1 MDIDTM
7 VENHFKKNRDIFGF
21 ESIAQLIEEV
31 MDTMEVLGIDP
42 ALLREAPQPNGRRM
56 LLEAPQSESF
66 DWNAIPEIPISEL
79 GWSDTRTKDTGG
91 PQGGQRKLL
100 MDYLKQIG
108 PEADIPVKI
117 KELNEFM
124 ANPDIEGGDA
134 REKISKILSY
144 LVFYKTLT
152 RVITNFNASSAGFS
166 FESFLAVL
174 TGGEQIK
181 AGGETIADYK
191 HGDEY
196 VSLKLYS
203 ESSVEVGGSW
213 QDLVDDLAND
223 SHDNRM
229 TYLVVLKS
237 LDGEGL
243 DQEGTLSFYRFTLTL
258 DNIANFIDKSSKDSR
273 EMIALPLTPEGQF
286 IDLSAKEPE
295 AAEPEAAELE
305 EAAQRV
311 RAGGEAYQKN
321 FNEVMNSEATN
332 FISSIIE
339 KFPELAPLKDELLS
353 IVQDVQLGSRNF
365 PKLTEKALDG
375 AVKYIN
381 AKISEIASDPEKAKI
396 LNAQVPPP
404 TGTGSRWRVHKYL
417 KVGLKQA
424 ITDTNQ
430 KLKKDPEAT
439 RKTGAESLLKNIRV
453 DRKSIVRSITYYNS
467 LVGKPELQK
476 KALFS
481 SYGYL
486 GAKKF
491 LVGKKV
497 ATKDGIV
504 KGMPVEQLGVL
515 EIGAARIV
523 PILEQARGELN
534 DQVYAI
540 FSNLKTLSTSLNAYF
555 ASGLTDP
562 EAGQLATDASK
573 EVSTRTEKVVGDDEG
588 GGGGDPRTK
597 GVATSMG
604 GPAAPQAI
612 REKKN

>member
-21 ESIAQLIEEV
+21 EGIAKLIEEV
-31 MDTMEVLGIDP
+31 MDSMQGMEG
-42 ALLREAPQPNGRRM
+42 AAKLLQEAGGTPT
-56 LLEAPQSESF
+56 SESF

-79 GWSDTRTKDTGG
+79 GWSDTRTRDAGG

-100 MDYLKQIG
+100 MDYLKLIG
-108 PEADIPVKI
+108 GKSGLKSDIPVKI

-124 ANPDIEGGDA
+124 ANPDIEGKDA

-174 TGGEQIK
+174 TGGTQIET
-181 AGGETIADYK
+181 GGETIADYK
-191 HGDEY
+191 DHKGRP

-213 QDLVDDLAND
+213 QDLGDDLAND
-223 SHDNRM
+223 KNNNQM

-321 FNEVMNSEATN
+321 FNEIMNSEATN

-353 IVQDVQLGSRNF
+353 IIQGVQLGSRNF
-365 PKLTEKALDG
+365 PKLTDKALDV

-417 KVGLKQA
+417 KTGLKQA
-424 ITDTNQ
+424 MTDTNQ
-430 KLKKDPEAT
+430 KLKKDPEAA

-453 DRKSIVRSITYYNS
+453 DKKSIVRSITYYNS

-476 KALFS
+476 KAIFS
-481 SYGYL
+481 S
-486 GAKKF
+486 
-491 LVGKKV
+491 
-497 ATKDGIV
+497 
-504 KGMPVEQLGVL
+504 
-515 EIGAARIV
+515 
-523 PILEQARGELN
+523 
-534 DQVYAI
+534 
-540 FSNLKTLSTSLNAYF
+540 
-555 ASGLTDP
+555 
-562 EAGQLATDASK
+562 
-573 EVSTRTEKVVGDDEG
+573 
-588 GGGGDPRTK
+588 
-597 GVATSMG
+597 
-604 GPAAPQAI
+604 
-612 REKKN
+612 

>member
-31 MDTMEVLGIDP
+31 MDSMEGMEGAVK
-42 ALLREAPQPNGRRM
+42 LLQEAGGTPT
-56 LLEAPQSESF
+56 SESF

-79 GWSDTRTKDTGG
+79 GWSDTRTRDSGG

-117 KELNEFM
+117 KELNTFM

-181 AGGETIADYK
+181 TGGETIADYK

-196 VSLKLYS
+196 VSLKLYN
-203 ESSVEVGGSW
+203 EASVEVGGSF
-213 QDLVDDLAND
+213 QDLVDDLVDDTKSNQ
-223 SHDNRM
+223 M
-229 TYLVVLKS
+229 TYLVVLKN

-243 DQEGTLSFYRFTLTL
+243 DQEGTLSFYRFKLNL
-258 DNIANFIDKSSKDSR
+258 DNVANFIDKSSKESR
-273 EMIALPLTPEGQF
+273 AMMALPLKDGQLVD
-286 IDLSAKEPE
+286 IGAPEPE
-295 AAEPEAAELE
+295 AAEPTPEELE
-305 EAAQRV
+305 EATQRV
-311 RAGGEAYQKN
+311 RTGSETFVKD
-321 FNEVMNSEATN
+321 FNETLAAEVKAQLEKR
-332 FISSIIE
+332 IE
-339 KFPELAPLKDELLS
+339 QTPELAKVPDLGELVNL
-353 IVQDVQLGSRNF
+353 IQLGGKNF
-365 PKLTEKALDG
+365 PKLTGNGVTQAHDAIKA
-375 AVKYIN
+375 AVDEIVLQSPEV
-381 AKISEIASDPEKAKI
+381 AK
-396 LNAQVPPP
+396 LF
-404 TGTGSRWRVHKYL
+404 
-417 KVGLKQA
+417 
-424 ITDTNQ
+424 NQ
-430 KLKKDPEAT
+430 KVVSLTGGRSSRLDLAIKKDFKNVLDNLLQTLKKDPEAA
-439 RKTGAESLLKNIRV
+439 RQTGAESLLKNIRV
-453 DRKSIVRSITYYNS
+453 DAKSITNSIQYYNT
-467 LVGKPELQK
+467 LAGKPDLQK

-491 LVGKKV
+491 GVGKGV
-497 ATKDGIV
+497 ATGDTKV
-504 KGMPVEQLGVL
+504 EGMPVEQLGVL
-515 EIGAARIV
+515 EIGASRIV
-523 PILEQARGELN
+523 PIIEQARGELN

-562 EAGQLATDASK
+562 DAGQIATDASK
-573 EVSTRTEKVVGDDEG
+573 EVSTRTEKVVGGDEA
-588 GGGGDPRTK
+588 GGGDPRTK

>member
-21 ESIAQLIEEV
+21 ESIAKLIEEV
-31 MDTMEVLGIDP
+31 MDSMQGMEGAVK
-42 ALLREAPQPNGRRM
+42 LLQEAGGTPT
-56 LLEAPQSESF
+56 SESF

-100 MDYLKQIG
+100 MDYLKLIG
-108 PEADIPVKI
+108 GKGGLKSDIPVKI

-124 ANPDIEGGDA
+124 ANPDIEGKDA

-174 TGGEQIK
+174 TGGKQIET
-181 AGGETIADYK
+181 GGETIADYK
-191 HGDEY
+191 DADGNP

-223 SHDNRM
+223 SNNNQM

-286 IDLSAKEPE
+286 IDLSDKEPE
-295 AAEPEAAELE
+295 AAESEAAELE
-305 EAAQRV
+305 EATQRV

-491 LVGKKV
+491 GVGKKV

-504 KGMPVEQLGVL
+504 KGMPVEELGVL

-573 EVSTRTEKVVGDDEG
+573 EVSTRTEKVVGGDEA
-588 GGGGDPRTK
+588 GGGDARTK